1 MRVVVVGG
9 VERTER
15 MLEEAAAELGH
26 ELEFHGGHM
35 DGRRADGL
43 RAAVDRADFVI
54 VVTDVNSH
62 GAVQVARQEA
72 RRAGRP
78 SVVLRRCSPSR
89 LRTVLAEF
97 EATATA
103 AG

>member
-9 VERTER
+9 VERTENR
-15 MLEEAAAELGH
+15 LQETAEELGH

-43 RAAVDRADFVI
+43 RNAVERADFVI

-62 GAVQVARQEA
+62 GAVQVARREA
-72 RRAGRP
+72 RRFGRG
-78 SVVLRRCSPSR
+78 VVVMRRCSPAR
-89 LRTVLAEF
+89 LRDLLREH
-97 EATATA
+97 A
-103 AG
+103 AAA

>member
-9 VERTER
+9 VERTENR
-15 MLEEAAAELGH
+15 LQETAEELGH

-43 RAAVDRADFVI
+43 RSAVERADFVI

-62 GAVQVARQEA
+62 GAVQVARREA
-72 RRAGRP
+72 RRLHRG
-78 SVVLRRCSPSR
+78 VIVLRRCSPSR
-89 LRTVLAEF
+89 LRELLRDH
-97 EATATA
+97 A
-103 AG
+103 AAA

>member
-9 VERTER
+9 VERTENR
-15 MLEEAAAELGH
+15 LQETAEELGH

-43 RAAVDRADFVI
+43 RSAVERADFVI

-62 GAVQVARQEA
+62 GAVQVARREA
-72 RRAGRP
+72 RRLNRG
-78 SVVLRRCSPSR
+78 VIVLRRCSPSK
-89 LRTVLAEF
+89 LRELLREH
-97 EATATA
+97 A
-103 AG
+103 AAA

>member
-1 MRVVVVGG
+1 MRIVVVGG

-15 MLEEAAAELGH
+15 MLEDAAAELGH
-26 ELEFHGGHM
+26 DLEFHGGHM

-43 RAAVDRADFVI
+43 RSAVDRADLVI

-72 RRAGRP
+72 RRAGRL

-89 LRTVLAEF
+89 LRSVIAELQGD
-97 EATATA
+97 ATA